1 MVLQSIFP
9 HQVIYHFAI
18 SWKVKVV
25 SSKHWATTLDTAQ
38 SAEIRGR
45 GDNIMD
51 YRPTD
56 YSRYHIE
63 VVQYIP
69 TLTLS

>member
-1 MVLQSIFP
+1 
-9 HQVIYHFAI
+9 
-18 SWKVKVV
+18 
-25 SSKHWATTLDTAQ
+25 
-38 SAEIRGR
+38 
-45 GDNIMD
+45 MD

-69 TLTLS
+69 TLTLSEKCFSVEHEDAASLSVAAGRYPEVSSGSLNINDPAEPDG